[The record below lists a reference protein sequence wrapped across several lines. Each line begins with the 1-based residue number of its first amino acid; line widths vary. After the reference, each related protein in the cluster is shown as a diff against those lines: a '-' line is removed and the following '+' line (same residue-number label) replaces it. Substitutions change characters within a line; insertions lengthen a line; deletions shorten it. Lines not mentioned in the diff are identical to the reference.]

1 MMRVDTQGN
10 EFPIGK
16 YLSVKAGAAGCPI
29 NGTFELTGRCNLNCK
44 MCYVHE
50 QKNVLKMK
58 RKELS
63 VDEWMKIAEQAKE
76 AGLLYLLLTGGEVMI
91 REDFIELY
99 EKLIRMGFRLVI
111 NTNGSLMTPQ
121 IEDCFRRN
129 PPARVNVSVY
139 GASDETY
146 EALCGVPVWEKVMGT
161 IIKLTSMGVSVR
173 TTTVLTPYNCHDME
187 RIYEFDRSQGTLI
200 EMTPYLF
207 PPIRLECGKYGENI
221 ARFSAEEAG
230 NYMVKRDRL
239 LLDCKEQFQEKARRF
254 LATGTGCPYEN
265 QLPRAKNEV
274 GSKSRCGAGRHSFWL
289 TWDGKM
295 RPCGLM
301 SCPEAD
307 VRMIGF
313 EKAWLQ
319 IQEEVEKI
327 RLPYECKNCKNRQ
340 FCKTCAAMCQS
351 ETGRFDMRPDYI
363 CRMAEAAKK
372 AYGKA
377 LKESELSDAKEARSD
392 A

>member
-99 EKLIRMGFRLVI
+99 EKLSRMGFRLVI

-161 IIKLTSMGVSVR
+161 IIKIG
-173 TTTVLTPYNCHDME
+173 
-187 RIYEFDRSQGTLI
+187 
-200 EMTPYLF
+200 
-207 PPIRLECGKYGENI
+207 
-221 ARFSAEEAG
+221 
-230 NYMVKRDRL
+230 
-239 LLDCKEQFQEKARRF
+239 
-254 LATGTGCPYEN
+254 
-265 QLPRAKNEV
+265 RAHV
-274 GSKSRCGAGRHSFWL
+274 
-289 TWDGKM
+289 
-295 RPCGLM
+295 
-301 SCPEAD
+301 
-307 VRMIGF
+307 
-313 EKAWLQ
+313 
-319 IQEEVEKI
+319 
-327 RLPYECKNCKNRQ
+327 
-340 FCKTCAAMCQS
+340 
-351 ETGRFDMRPDYI
+351 
-363 CRMAEAAKK
+363 
-372 AYGKA
+372 
-377 LKESELSDAKEARSD
+377 
-392 A
+392 